1 MRAAEKM
8 ALPLA
13 KAEELEKIADFR
25 GERVE
30 NLTFHVFFCSV
41 ILFHLRYALNHNA
54 GINSTDIWKVSCW
67 LGLSP
72 DSTT

>member
-30 NLTFHVFFCSV
+30 NLTFHVFFCSYYCTNTWFYKYPSF
-41 ILFHLRYALNHNA
+41 IYEENKLRF
-54 GINSTDIWKVSCW
+54 
-67 LGLSP
+67 
-72 DSTT
+72 